1 MAILNVHY
9 AVGLVLLL
17 TSLAAIVYAPARRYV
32 VYVLALQIV
41 LGVVTWS
48 VTKLVPPAPHWIL
61 AILVGG
67 VWPMANALERR
78 GRPKAAVM
86 GVSAVAAVVVAY
98 VIYVGMHALHAS
110 ESCRLM

>member
-9 AVGLVLLL
+9 AVGMLLFL
-17 TSLAAIVYAPARRYV
+17 TSIAAVFLAPVRRYV

-41 LGVVTWS
+41 LGAVTWS
-48 VTKLVPPAPHWIL
+48 LTKVAPPAPHWIL

-67 VWPMANALERR
+67 VWPMANVLERR

-86 GVSAVAAVVVAY
+86 GISAVAVVVLAY
-98 VIYVGMHALHAS
+98 VIYLGMHALHGQSPAT
-110 ESCRLM
+110 